1 MHQYEHEMCG
11 ERWGMKRKLKSQEC
25 NDKSEETRQYE
36 YKQIKRL

>member
-1 MHQYEHEMCG
+1 MN
-11 ERWGMKRKLKSQEC
+11 MKCVEINGVCERKLKSQEC